1 MSLWSRV
8 TSGIRADPLSRD
20 IEETSGSPLLY
31 LDSLRADIVF
41 GWRQI
46 QKRKATSAAAILSLA
61 LAIGACTAAFRLV
74 DALFLRP
81 MPVSHPERLYALVR
95 YGKGFSDGKPRV
107 ETSYEYPVFQQMRGA
122 VKDEAEVIA
131 VSYVN
136 RTDLTYPT
144 NLTYQSGDEMEK
156 AAVQYVSGTMF
167 GVFGMQ
173 PALGRL
179 LAKGDDVEPGAH
191 PYCVLSYDYW
201 ARRFGKDPGVIGR
214 TLHMGGI
221 VYEIVGVGPQSFTGT
236 EPGTVADLFV
246 PTMMNAGVTHPDWGW
261 VRMLVVLN
269 AGSIAEPVQE
279 RLRAVYATMQR
290 ARAREFSGRP
300 KQFLDRFFSWQ
311 VGLRR
316 APAGISSTQDDYR
329 LPLTILSVLVAMV
342 LLIACANVANLMSA
356 QAAARGR
363 EMAVRFSLGARRG
376 RLVRLVMAES
386 AMVGLAAG
394 VLGVLFAMWAT
405 PFVVSRIQR
414 PDQPIRLALEPDGA
428 LALFVILL
436 TVGVT
441 LTFGLL
447 PALRS
452 SVVRPAGALKG
463 STEPLKRRRWMHGLI
478 AAQAAFC
485 FVVLFVA
492 GLFIATFAR
501 LTQQPLGFSAAGVL
515 LVDVGAKHPL
525 PTALWDQT
533 AERLRRMPG
542 VESVA
547 QAKWSLLSGVT
558 ENSFV
563 VVNGEVSPE
572 LASTLAISPGW
583 IDAMRVRLISGRD
596 FRESDAKT
604 NAAIVNESF
613 ARQYFGRQN
622 PIGRTF
628 AEQGRP
634 STLEVVGVVA
644 NAGYQNLHEAARSV
658 FYLPLHRDDDKGQV
672 VPLDDE
678 TFIVRTAFTDPLT
691 MSELVR
697 KTITRAHAGVS
708 RNQCADTA
716 GADRCT
722 DDSGA
727 AVGDAGDVLCG
738 RGVVTC
744 RNRIVWGVELF
755 GLAAGEGVWDSHC
768 GGRLLAE
775 HCAAGDDRGFCDG
788 GLRGDCGGCARH
800 GVGALRG
807 AAAFWGEGERSYD
820 ACGAGDGVAGSRD
833 AGSFACCGAR
843 GPRGSCNY
851 ASIGIATLSRM
862 ACRRNGDLATA
873 QVPSRL
879 GKCIDQR
886 PATSDCTIA
895 SV

>member
-1 MSLWSRV
+1 MSFWSWV
-8 TSGIRADPLSRD
+8 ASGFRGDPLNRGN
-20 IEETSGSPLLY
+20 EETSGSPLLY
-31 LDSLRADIVF
+31 FDSLRADAVF

-46 QKRKATSAAAILSLA
+46 HKRKATSAAAILSLA

-81 MPVSHPERLYALVR
+81 MPVSHSERLYALVR

-122 VKDEAEVIA
+122 VKDQAELIA

-136 RTDLTYPT
+136 RTDLTYR
-144 NLTYQSGDEMEK
+144 SEDEMEK

-179 LAKGDDVEPGAH
+179 LAKSDDLEPGAH

-201 ARRFGKDPGVIGR
+201 AHRFGKDPGVIGR

-221 VYEIVGVGPQSFTGT
+221 VYEIVGVGPKSFTGT
-236 EPGTVADLFV
+236 EPGTVADIFV

-261 VRMLVVLN
+261 IRMLVVLN

-290 ARAREFSGRP
+290 ARASEFSGRP

-316 APAGISSTQDDYR
+316 ASAGISSTQDDYR

-356 QAAARGR
+356 QAAARAR

-376 RLVRLVMAES
+376 RLVRLVMAEG

-428 LALFVILL
+428 LATFVILL
-436 TVGVT
+436 TLGVT
-441 LTFGLL
+441 LMFGLL

-515 LVDVGAKHPL
+515 LVDIGAKHPL
-525 PTALWDQT
+525 PPTLWEQA

-558 ENSFV
+558 ENSFI

-596 FRESDAKT
+596 LRESDAKT
-604 NAAIVNESF
+604 NAAMVNESF

-622 PIGRTF
+622 PIGKTF

-634 STLEVVGVVA
+634 STLEVVGVIG

-658 FYLPLHRDDDKGQV
+658 FYLPLHRDDEKGQL
-672 VPLDDE
+672 VPIDDE
-678 TFIVRTAFTDPLT
+678 TFVVRTAFRDPLA
-691 MSELVR
+691 MSESVR
-697 KTITRAHAGVS
+697 KTITREHPEFRVTNV
-708 RNQCADTA
+708 RTQQELI
-716 GADRCT
+716 
-722 DDSGA
+722 
-727 AVGDAGDVLCG
+727 DAQTI
-738 RGVVTC
+738 R
-744 RNRIVWGVELF
+744 E
-755 GLAAGEGVWDSHC
+755 
-768 GGRLLAE
+768 RLLALL
-775 HCAAGDDRGFCDG
+775 ASFFAGVALLLAGI
-788 GLRGDCGGCARH
+788 GLYGVLSYSVLQREREFGIRIA
-800 GVGALRG
+800 VGASVQSIARLAMTEVFAMVVSGAIAGIALGMASVRYVGPLLFEVKGNDPTMLAAPATVLLG
-807 AAAFWGEGERSYD
+807 AAMLAALPAVVRAVRVDPAIMLRSE
-820 ACGAGDGVAGSRD
+820 
-833 AGSFACCGAR
+833 
-843 GPRGSCNY
+843 
-851 ASIGIATLSRM
+851 
-862 ACRRNGDLATA
+862 
-873 QVPSRL
+873 
-879 GKCIDQR
+879 
-886 PATSDCTIA
+886 
-895 SV
+895 